1 MAEGGRLMAGERD
14 EMERLVDR
22 AEAQAEA
29 LWGLYFLLDEM
40 DLADVPDDQYW
51 ELYAV
56 LNKMV
61 SDFGSRFPDFGG
73 GLPPE
78 GRPLEDQ

>member
-1 MAEGGRLMAGERD
+1 MVGDRD
-14 EMERLVDR
+14 EMERLIDR

-29 LWGLYFLLDEM
+29 LWGLYYLLDEM
-40 DLADVPDDQYW
+40 DLAGVLDDQYW

-61 SDFGSRFPDFGG
+61 SDFRSRFPDFGG
-73 GLPPE
+73 RLPPE

>member
-1 MAEGGRLMAGERD
+1 MAGERD
-14 EMERLVDR
+14 EMNRLIDR

-29 LWGLYFLLDEM
+29 LWGLYYLLDEM
-40 DLADVPDDQYW
+40 DVADGPQEQYW

-61 SDFGSRFPDFGG
+61 SSFRARFPDFGG
-73 GLPPE
+73 DLPSE
-78 GRPLEDQ
+78 GRPIEDR

>member
-1 MAEGGRLMAGERD
+1 MAGERD
-14 EMERLVDR
+14 EMGRLVDR
-22 AEAQAEA
+22 AEAQAA
-29 LWGLYFLLDEM
+29 AFWGLYFLLDEM

-61 SDFGSRFPDFGG
+61 SDFRSRFPDFGG
-73 GLPPE
+73 GLPSE

>member
-1 MAEGGRLMAGERD
+1 MPLSHLAGV
-14 EMERLVDR
+14 L
-22 AEAQAEA
+22 
-29 LWGLYFLLDEM
+29 
-40 DLADVPDDQYW
+40 DDQYW

-61 SDFGSRFPDFGG
+61 SDFRSRFPDFGG
-73 GLPPE
+73 RLPPE

>member
-1 MAEGGRLMAGERD
+1 MGAI
-14 EMERLVDR
+14 
-22 AEAQAEA
+22 
-29 LWGLYFLLDEM
+29 FLLDEM

-56 LNKMV
+56 LKKMV
-61 SDFGSRFPDFGG
+61 SDFESRFPDFGG